1 MSKIT
6 DYIRSIVRYI
16 RKYSRQISQVALVC
30 FCILAIIF
38 FMPREKNT
46 RLEFKEGTPW
56 KHSQLIADFDLDI
69 TKSEN
74 MIQAEIDTIIK
85 STPLQFSYDSTVA
98 DASCSALSTHLATTK
113 SAHHSNSSIRKYQ
126 EHLRELY
133 KAGIVSDNDAGLIR
147 GGKHR
152 FISYISDSVPMR
164 KRCSELLSCSEAK
177 SRMTDISN
185 TTITESSL
193 DLIIMPN
200 YSYDDTET
208 GRKID
213 ERLTGM
219 ETIFT
224 KLQKGQ
230 RIISYGD
237 LIDSTRYHIID
248 SYLKESEKRASERS
262 SAYRTKTLI
271 GQMLFVII
279 AIFLIYFYLELY
291 QPEVVH
297 NAYKFVFSML
307 TASVFPIIVGIMSSL
322 GHTNVFILPFAIVPM
337 MLCLFVSNQ
346 VAFVIHTITI
356 LICSTMLNDQY
367 EFVLLQTATGYS
379 VILSLK
385 ELSSRMQ
392 MFRCTL
398 IAFATYSTVYLCCSL
413 ITSKTVI
420 EMHYPMYMYFAISSL
435 LTLIAYPMMVVF
447 EKIFHFISNVTLIE
461 LSNFN
466 SPLLQKLSQEAPGT
480 FQHSIQVSN
489 LAAEAASAIGGN
501 SLLARTGALYHD
513 IGKLKNPVY
522 FTENQSGGVSP
533 HSSLSYIQSAQ
544 IIIKHVTD
552 GLELAKREGLP
563 KRIQEFIMT
572 HHGLSKTGWF
582 YISYKNEHPDEQIDE
597 KLFTYPGPKPTTKEQ
612 AVLMLADCTEAA
624 SHSIKEYTEENIN
637 KKVDEVID
645 GIVRNRELELSPL
658 TFQDIDTIKRLFKKR
673 LMAIYHTRIS
683 YPKEIKKEDTAN
695 VADDNDASN
704 AQQTKEEQTTDAK

>member
-1 MSKIT
+1 MRRIINNIKKIIN
-6 DYIRSIVRYI
+6 YL
-16 RKYSRQISQVALVC
+16 RKYSRQISQTILVC
-30 FCILAIIF
+30 FCILTIIF
-38 FMPREKNT
+38 FMPREKNNQ
-46 RLEFKEGTPW
+46 LEFKKGTPW
-56 KHSQLIADFDLDI
+56 KHEQLIADFDFDI
-69 TKSEN
+69 TKPEN
-74 MIQAEIDTIIK
+74 MVQAERDTIAKNTQPI
-85 STPLQFSYDSTVA
+85 FRYDATVA
-98 DASCSALSTHLATTK
+98 DSSCHKLDEYLSGKRT
-113 SAHHSNSSIRKYQ
+113 SSIGKNRIKDFK
-126 EHLRELY
+126 EFLKELY
-133 KAGIVSDNDAGLIR
+133 GAGVVSDNDAELIR
-147 GGKHR
+147 NGR
-152 FISYISDSVPMR
+152 FRYISYNSDSSQMR
-164 KRCSELLSCSEAK
+164 KRSSELLSCSEAGK
-177 SRMTDISN
+177 RLTAMSD
-185 TTITESSL
+185 SL
-193 DLIIMPN
+193 LAENEIVSIIKPN
-200 YSYDDTET
+200 YLYDENGT
-208 GRKID
+208 RLKID
-213 ERLTGM
+213 EKQKGIDTN
-219 ETIFT
+219 FT

-237 LIDSTRYHIID
+237 LINDAKHHIID
-248 SYLKESEKRASERS
+248 SYLKEREKRASERS

-271 GQMLFVII
+271 GQILFVII
-279 AIFLIYFYLELY
+279 ALFLIYFYLELY

-346 VAFVIHTITI
+346 AAFVIHTITI

-398 IAFATYSTVYLCCSL
+398 IAFATYSTVYLCYSL

-420 EMHYPMYMYFAISSL
+420 EMHYPMYMHFAISSM

-447 EKIFHFISNVTLIE
+447 EKMFHFISNVTLIE

-533 HSSLSYIQSAQ
+533 HTSLSYIESAQ

-582 YISYKNEHPDEQIDE
+582 YISYKNEHPDEEVDE
-597 KLFTYPGPKPTTKEQ
+597 SLFTYPGPKPTTKEQ

-624 SHSIKEYTEENIN
+624 SHSIKEYSEENIN
-637 KKVDEVID
+637 KKVDDVID